1 MLKEGQKIKVGFCD
15 KTLWSRFLATLGIV
29 SSLVTLLSFFVTAAD
44 IGINVLYI
52 AIPFLFGIILL
63 FFGMWFFANQRNHA
77 ELKINNTA
85 VSVTVGDIWAPL
97 KKDPKNRTG
106 EISVIGV
113 NDFFDV
119 VVDDRII
126 ASSSLHGQYINRMK
140 QANEFDKLKRVIK
153 NDPILNRPGNS
164 EAVPSR
170 TDGRKTRYKL
180 GSMVEFEGYVLTA
193 FTKFDDDNKAWLTAE
208 EYACFWMRFWSNIDQ
223 IYAGRTINIPLMGA
237 GITRFRNGKPSKQE
251 LLEVMLWSL
260 KMSGFQNTYP
270 GKRINFVINS
280 EDAGEIDFYHIQ
292 HNPNY
297 K

>member
-29 SSLVTLLSFFVTAAD
+29 SSLVTLLSFFITASD
-44 IGINVLYI
+44 IGTNLLYI

-77 ELKINNTA
+77 ELSINNTA
-85 VSVTVGDIWAPL
+85 VSVTVGDIWAQ
-97 KKDPKNRTG
+97 NRMG
-106 EISVIGV
+106 EIGVIGI

-119 VVDDRII
+119 VVDNRII
-126 ASSSLHGQYINRMK
+126 ASRSLHGQYIERMERTGRINDLK
-140 QANEFDKLKRVIK
+140 QAIE
-153 NDPILNRPGNS
+153 NDPILNRPENS
-164 EAVPSR
+164 EVVPSR

-208 EYACFWMRFWSNIDQ
+208 EYTGFWMRFWSNIDQ

-237 GITRFRNGKPSKQE
+237 GITRFKNGKPSKQA

-260 KMSGFQNTYP
+260 KMSGFHNTYP
-270 GKRINFVINS
+270 GKRINFVIYPA
-280 EDAGEIDFYHIQ
+280 DAGEIDFYHIQ

>member
-1 MLKEGQKIKVGFCD
+1 MAKEKTRKIKVGFCD

-29 SSLVTLLSFFVTAAD
+29 SSLVTLLSFFITASD
-44 IGINVLYI
+44 IGTNVLYI

-77 ELKINNTA
+77 EVSINNTV
-85 VSVTVGDIWAPL
+85 VSVTVGNIWAQ
-97 KKDPKNRTG
+97 NRMG
-106 EISVIGV
+106 EIGVIGV

-119 VVDDRII
+119 VVDNRII
-126 ASSSLHGQYINRMK
+126 ASRSLHGQYIKRMERTGRINDLK
-140 QANEFDKLKRVIK
+140 QAIE

-164 EAVPSR
+164 EVVPSR

-193 FTKFDDDNKAWLTAE
+193 FTKFDDDNKAYLTAE

-270 GKRINFVINS
+270 GKRINFVIYS